1 MYINMKKNYL
11 MYPRKHFLQF
21 STSFYKKNHMLVKV
35 HQVVF
40 PHTHQYKTD
49 GLIMAEMPEHFTIS
63 STKCVHLKLYV
74 CQMQVVVV
82 K

>member
-1 MYINMKKNYL
+1 
-11 MYPRKHFLQF
+11 
-21 STSFYKKNHMLVKV
+21 MLVKV

-49 GLIMAEMPEHFTIS
+49 VLIVAEMPEHFTIS
-63 STKCVHLKLYV
+63 STKCVHFKLYV
-74 CQMQVVVV
+74 CQMQDVVG